1 MKLRKQ
7 LREYLKHWGYKMFT
21 IKSQAEIDKMRK
33 SGEILY
39 ETLQI
44 IKKNVVPGVTTKELD
59 RIAEEHI
66 VKNKAIPSFK
76 GYDVGIPGVPP
87 FPASICASL
96 NEEVVHGIPSLKRLK
111 DGDIIS
117 IDVGVYLNGYHAD
130 AARTFA
136 VGKVSDDAQRLID
149 VTRESFFEGLKQ
161 MEVGNHIRD
170 ISASIQSYAESKGFS
185 VVRDFVGHGIGKDM
199 HEPPEIPNYVTKR
212 RGVQLEQGM
221 VIAVEPMINAGAY
234 SVRVLDNNW
243 TVVTDDGSLSAHYEN
258 TVAITENGPLILTK
272 F

>member
-1 MKLRKQ
+1 
-7 LREYLKHWGYKMFT
+7 MFT

-44 IKKNVVPGVTTKELD
+44 IKKNTVPGVTTRELN

-66 VKNKAIPSFK
+66 LKKNAIPSFK

-87 FPASICASL
+87 FPASICASV
-96 NEEVVHGIPSLKRLK
+96 NEEVVHGIPGLNMLK

-117 IDVGVYLNGYHAD
+117 IDVGVYYNGYHAD

-136 VGKVSDDAQRLID
+136 VGNISEDAKKLID
-149 VTRESFFEGLKQ
+149 VTKQCFYEGLKQ
-161 MEVGNHIRD
+161 MVIGNHIRD
-170 ISASIQSYAESKGFS
+170 ISAEIQKCAENAGFS
-185 VVRDFVGHGIGKDM
+185 VVRDFVGHGIGAKM

-212 RGVQLEQGM
+212 RGIKLEKGM
-221 VIAVEPMINAGAY
+221 TIAVEPMINAGDY
-234 SVRVLDNNW
+234 GVKVLDNNW
-243 TVVTDDGSLSAHYEN
+243 TVVTIDGSLSAHYEN
-258 TVAITENGPLILTK
+258 TVAITDNGPLILTK

>member
-1 MKLRKQ
+1 
-7 LREYLKHWGYKMFT
+7 MFT

-33 SGEILY
+33 SGEVLY

-66 VKNKAIPSFK
+66 VKCKAIPSFK

-87 FPASICASL
+87 FPASICASI
-96 NEEVVHGIPSLKRLK
+96 NEQVVHGIPSLNRLK

-117 IDVGVYLNGYHAD
+117 IDVGVYLDGYHAD

-136 VGKVSDDAQRLID
+136 VGKISDDAQKLID
-149 VTRESFFEGLKQ
+149 VTRQSFFEGLSQ
-161 MEVGNHIRD
+161 MVIGNHIRD
-170 ISASIQSYAESKGFS
+170 IASAVQNHAEVNGFS
-185 VVRDFVGHGIGKDM
+185 VVRDFVGHGIGTEM
-199 HEPPEIPNYVTKR
+199 HELPEIPNYVTKR
-212 RGVQLEQGM
+212 RGVRLEKGM
-221 VIAVEPMINAGAY
+221 TIAVEPMINAGDY
-234 SVRVLDNNW
+234 SVKVLDNNW
-243 TVVTDDGSLSAHYEN
+243 TVVTADGSLSAHYEN
-258 TVAITENGPLILTK
+258 TVAITENGPLILTR

>member
-1 MKLRKQ
+1 
-7 LREYLKHWGYKMFT
+7 MFT
-21 IKSQAEIDKMRK
+21 IKSQAEIDKMRR

-44 IKKNVVPGVTTKELD
+44 IKKHTVPGVTTKELD

-66 VKNKAIPSFK
+66 IKKNAIPSFK

-87 FPASICASL
+87 FPASICASV
-96 NEEVVHGIPSLKRLK
+96 NEQVVHGIPGLNKLK

-117 IDVGVYLNGYHAD
+117 IDVGVYYNGYHAD

-136 VGKVSDDAQRLID
+136 VGKISENAQKLID
-149 VTRESFFEGLKQ
+149 VTKQCFFEGLKQ
-161 MEVGNHIRD
+161 MVIGNHIKD
-170 ISASIQSYAESKGFS
+170 ISAEIQKYAESAGFS
-185 VVRDFVGHGIGKDM
+185 VVRDFVGHGIGTQM

-212 RGVQLEQGM
+212 RGIKLENGM
-221 VIAVEPMINAGAY
+221 TIAVEPMINAGEY
-234 SVRVLDNNW
+234 PVKVLENNW
-243 TVVTDDGSLSAHYEN
+243 TVVTADSSLSAHYEN
-258 TVAITENGPLILTK
+258 TVAITNNGPLILTK

>member
-1 MKLRKQ
+1 
-7 LREYLKHWGYKMFT
+7 MFT

-44 IKKNVVPGVTTKELD
+44 IKKYTVPGVTTRELD

-66 VKNKAIPSFK
+66 IKKNAIPSFK

-87 FPASICASL
+87 FPASICASV
-96 NEEVVHGIPSLKRLK
+96 NNQVVHGIPGLNKLK

-117 IDVGVYLNGYHAD
+117 IDVGVYYNGYHAD

-136 VGKVSDDAQRLID
+136 VGRISENAQKLID
-149 VTRESFFEGLKQ
+149 VTKQSFFEGLKQ
-161 MEVGNHIRD
+161 MVIGNHIRD
-170 ISASIQSYAESKGFS
+170 ISVEIQKYAETAGFS
-185 VVRDFVGHGIGKDM
+185 VVRDFVGHGIGTQM

-212 RGVQLEQGM
+212 RGIKLENGM
-221 VIAVEPMINAGAY
+221 TIAVEPMINAGEY
-234 SVRVLDNNW
+234 VVKVLENNW
-243 TVVTDDGSLSAHYEN
+243 TVVTADGSLSAHYEN
-258 TVAITENGPLILTK
+258 TVAITDNGPLILTK